1 MKREKFIF
9 TLVIALS
16 QFGIAQNKWTKDDR
30 NSLYN
35 DCLSNISKY
44 TGISSEQKESV
55 CICYIDEIAKKYD
68 KEEFQA
74 KIDAEVKRIRE
85 ATLTQCSKHTGI
97 ELADK
102 KEEPKTAPAE
112 PKNDNSETE
121 VNKENLIGHWK
132 DENSEFWL
140 FETGDYKMQYNDGK
154 TAKGTWKVD
163 NNQLDL
169 YKDKL
174 FGKSEKLFKILMF
187 TKTKFVYQSLKN
199 KADTFTATKV
209 IK

>member
-1 MKREKFIF
+1 MKKLLSLIVIFI
-9 TLVIALS
+9 TTTSSLIS
-16 QFGIAQNKWTKDDR
+16 QNKWTKDDR

-44 TGISSEQKESV
+44 TAVTTEQKESI
-55 CICYIDEIAKKYD
+55 CICYIDEISKKYEKD
-68 KEEFQA
+68 DYQA
-74 KIDAEVKRIRE
+74 KIEAELKRIRE
-85 ATLTQCSKHTGI
+85 ASITQCSKHTGI
-97 ELADK
+97 ELAEK
-102 KEEPKTAPAE
+102 KEAPKAEEPK
-112 PKNDNSETE
+112 KDNSETE
-121 VNKENLIGHWK
+121 ATKENLIGHWK

-174 FGKSEKLFKILMF
+174 FGKSEKLFKILIF

-199 KADTFTATKV
+199 KADTFTATRVK
-209 IK
+209 